1 MQNTNRRHTMKKTEI
16 ADNFHNMKYNCCQ
29 SVVMTY
35 AEELGLDPKTTF
47 VLTEGFGAG
56 MGGMQGACGALSG
69 VIALA
74 GAKNSDGN
82 LEAPATKVATYK
94 IVKEI
99 VAKFEERVGAL
110 NCCDIKGINTGKV
123 LCSCPNCIR
132 IGVEIAQEVL
142 GLPEE

>member
-1 MQNTNRRHTMKKTEI
+1 MPGQDRRVTMKKTEI
-16 ADNFHNMKYNCCQ
+16 ADSLHNKKYNCCQ
-29 SVVMTY
+29 SVVMPY
-35 AEELGLDPKTTF
+35 ADELGLDKETLF
-47 VLTEGFGAG
+47 RVTEGFGAG

-69 VIALA
+69 AIALA
-74 GAKNSDGN
+74 GAKNSDAN
-82 LEAPATKVATYK
+82 LEAPETKVATYK

-110 NCCDIKGINTGKV
+110 NCCDIKGKTTGKV
-123 LCSCPNCIR
+123 LCSCPDCIR